1 MERKYM
7 KYLNK
12 GVMGAAIIAGCSA
25 CTDTVD
31 DHYGVNGG
39 VAKNTLWEQI
49 AAQEN
54 LSDFAQVLEKVH
66 YYSNENKSTG
76 MTYKELLQK
85 NTKMTVWAPVN
96 GSFDLQ
102 QVLAD
107 IERNEYSVDNRFVRN
122 HINTFSRIITGAEQD
137 SITMLNSKM
146 NVLDNQTATFKGIN
160 VIQKNIPAT
169 NGTLH
174 IIETEVPFLNNMYEM
189 LQTNTSLTSLY
200 NFFHDRDTTFID
212 ENASVQGGIVNGEVT
227 WADTVLVTESK
238 AFQGVYSYRGK
249 QWNGIAANL
258 KNEDSTWVMV
268 LPTDAGW
275 QKAVEKTKPYYTYM
289 SFPYVNKDDK
299 NQQPKAV
306 DPDTLQKYGV
316 ELAIVNRLVFSPNRQ
331 KDYNLEDFGQT
342 DSLFTTNGAVIKAP
356 YCNDIF
362 QGITPL
368 KVSNGLAYITDDYR
382 YNVSEDL
389 ETEGESYFALYPDGM
404 NTSTKVGTSKL
415 TSANRNPNVS
425 GSISE
430 NTYAY
435 TIPLAPRTPTNIA
448 FKLQGVLSAK
458 YDVYA
463 VIVPENIQ
471 DTLKTALPLKFKA
484 GITYY
489 NGKDALEVTQQT
501 DNIIC
506 SQEPKVDTVPL
517 FENFQFPVAYA
528 GVEHA
533 YPILTLTVTA
543 NGREINK
550 KYTNSIYV
558 DKIILKTKEE

>member
-122 HINTFSRIITGAEQD
+122 HINTFSRVITGAEQD

-200 NFFHDRDTTFID
+200 NFPRPRH
-212 ENASVQGGIVNGEVT
+212 N
-227 WADTVLVTESK
+227 
-238 AFQGVYSYRGK
+238 VYRRECQRAGRYRQRRGDL
-249 QWNGIAANL
+249 GRHR
-258 KNEDSTWVMV
+258 T
-268 LPTDAGW
+268 G
-275 QKAVEKTKPYYTYM
+275 
-289 SFPYVNKDDK
+289 
-299 NQQPKAV
+299 
-306 DPDTLQKYGV
+306 
-316 ELAIVNRLVFSPNRQ
+316 
-331 KDYNLEDFGQT
+331 
-342 DSLFTTNGAVIKAP
+342 
-356 YCNDIF
+356 
-362 QGITPL
+362 
-368 KVSNGLAYITDDYR
+368 YR
-382 YNVSEDL
+382 
-389 ETEGESYFALYPDGM
+389 
-404 NTSTKVGTSKL
+404 K
-415 TSANRNPNVS
+415 
-425 GSISE
+425 
-430 NTYAY
+430 
-435 TIPLAPRTPTNIA
+435 
-448 FKLQGVLSAK
+448 
-458 YDVYA
+458 
-463 VIVPENIQ
+463 
-471 DTLKTALPLKFKA
+471 
-484 GITYY
+484 
-489 NGKDALEVTQQT
+489 
-501 DNIIC
+501 
-506 SQEPKVDTVPL
+506 
-517 FENFQFPVAYA
+517 
-528 GVEHA
+528 
-533 YPILTLTVTA
+533 
-543 NGREINK
+543 
-550 KYTNSIYV
+550 
-558 DKIILKTKEE
+558 